1 MYRLKFVIVIFVLI
15 LILFFKII
23 RQVHSIKDDLQEN
36 QDFEDEVAPEY
47 IDDEIIEARNAL
59 DEQIAARLN
68 GRVNLLNDMCKK
80 IPYVSIPR
88 KLGRGQRPNP
98 SLSFTPSGTA
108 VCTAPRAGSDFMFK
122 TIRNGLSIN
131 YVLSSWTHVSPVYI
145 GLNVPE
151 SNAKILTIRH
161 PFYRFYS
168 VWNSLFQENNEEGR
182 ELLRSY
188 ANYVPPKRP
197 TESDHM

>member
-15 LILFFKII
+15 LILFFKIV

-47 IDDEIIEARNAL
+47 IDDEILEARDAL

-68 GRVNLLNDMCKK
+68 GRINLLNDMCKK

-98 SLSFTPSGTA
+98 SLSFTPTGTA
-108 VCTAPRAGSDFMFK
+108 VCTAPRSGSDFMFK

-131 YVLSSWTHVSPVYI
+131 SSIQV
-145 GLNVPE
+145 
-151 SNAKILTIRH
+151 
-161 PFYRFYS
+161 
-168 VWNSLFQENNEEGR
+168 
-182 ELLRSY
+182 EL
-188 ANYVPPKRP
+188 
-197 TESDHM
+197 M